1 MTGTKVR
8 TALVGCGKVGLTH
21 ARALATL
28 PHSRLVAVCDADR
41 QRAERFGHEFGV
53 PAYTDVAEMT
63 RSERVAMVSVCTP
76 HPTHADAVEA
86 AAANGA
92 HALVEKPLAPDLSGC
107 DRSIDACRQAGVKL
121 GVMSQ
126 RRWYRP
132 VVRMRQAIDS
142 GAIGTPI
149 IAIVTV
155 MGWRDESYYRSD
167 PWRGRWET
175 EGGGVLVNQTPHQL
189 DLLRWIMGPIEEL
202 YGYWD
207 NFNHPS
213 IEVEDTALA
222 VIRFRSGALGSLV
235 LSNAQNPGLYGR
247 LHVRGSN
254 GASVGVQTEGGS
266 MFISGVTTEV
276 DPPINDLWTVSGQQD
291 LLADWQAEDRAAI
304 ETEDPLTYYHAR
316 QIEEFLDAIVE
327 DRPPA
332 VDGTDGRNA
341 VEIFTAVYR
350 SRRDGRPVRFP
361 LDVTEQRADYDGR
374 LIGARPMRG
383 TMQAPVAE
391 RLHR

>member
-1 MTGTKVR
+1 METKVR

-21 ARALATL
+21 ARSLATL

-41 QRAERFGHEFGV
+41 QRAELFGRQFGV

-63 RSERVAMVSVCTP
+63 RLERVAMVSVCTP

-86 AAANGA
+86 TAANGA
-92 HALVEKPLAPDLSGC
+92 HALVEKPLAPDLAGC

-132 VVRMRQAIDS
+132 VVRMRRAIDS

-149 IAIVTV
+149 IAVATV

-167 PWRGRWET
+167 PWRGRWAT

-189 DLLRWIMGPIEEL
+189 DLLRWFMGPIEEL

-235 LSNAQNPGLYGR
+235 LSNSQNPGLYGR
-247 LHVRGSN
+247 IHVHGSN
-254 GASVGVQTEGGS
+254 GASVGVQTDGGS

-276 DPPINDLWTVSGQQD
+276 DPPFNDLWTVAGQED
-291 LLADWQAEDRAAI
+291 LLAGWQAEDRAATEI
-304 ETEDPLTYYHAR
+304 EDPLTFYHAR
-316 QIEEFLDAIVE
+316 QIEEFLDAIIE

-332 VDGTDGRNA
+332 VDGADGRNA

-361 LDVTEQRADYDGR
+361 LDAAEQGSDYDGR
-374 LIGARPMRG
+374 LIHPRPTRG
-383 TMQAPVAE
+383 TGQVPA
-391 RLHR
+391 